1 MSYLAIGSALY
12 TLIDGATS
20 LNVYNERAPQGSVT
34 PYVIF
39 HHQDARDTYYMAGKP
54 SIDADYVIKVVSA
67 DYGPT
72 AAQAAYESL
81 HGSVSHGGTVTVNGY
96 TLTHFERQATIQY
109 QEPTAKGGFWHVGG
123 IYRVEVWEA

>member
-1 MSYLAIGSALY
+1 MSYLAIGSALN
-12 TLIDGATS
+12 TLLDASTN

-39 HHQDARDTYYMAGKP
+39 NRQDARDSYTFGRKA
-54 SIDADYVIKVVSA
+54 SIDADYVVKVVSS

-72 AAQAAYESL
+72 GAQVAYESL
-81 HGSVSHGGTVTVNGY
+81 HGSIQFGGTVTVNGY

-109 QEPTAKGGFWHVGG
+109 QEPVATGGFWHVGG
-123 IYRVEVWEA
+123 IYRIQVWEA